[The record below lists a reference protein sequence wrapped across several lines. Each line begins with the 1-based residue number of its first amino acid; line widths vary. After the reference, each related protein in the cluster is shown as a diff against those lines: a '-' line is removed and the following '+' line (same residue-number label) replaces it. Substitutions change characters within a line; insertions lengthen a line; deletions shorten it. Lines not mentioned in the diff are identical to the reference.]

1 MEKFWSKTRVRG
13 KAGGVHAAQGLPG
26 PRAPACRAPVRKGS
40 AGSAQGGTRSAAEPR
55 SCLGKGRVRRVPR
68 GRRAWGKLRPPNG
81 RFPGTVGQSM
91 TVQGSPA
98 PAPAA
103 PMGAHCLPAEGA
115 VPRPALPRLGPAAA
129 GPHVGQPRTPDPGSV
144 GRPATL
150 PGPASVG
157 RENQRP
163 RTQGAAAAPRRPR
176 RGAVTSSHPPEA
188 V

>member
-1 MEKFWSKTRVRG
+1 M
-13 KAGGVHAAQGLPG
+13 
-26 PRAPACRAPVRKGS
+26 
-40 AGSAQGGTRSAAEPR
+40 
-55 SCLGKGRVRRVPR
+55 RRVPR

-129 GPHVGQPRTPDPGSV
+129 GPRVGQPPTPDPGSV

-176 RGAVTSSHPPEA
+176 RGGCDVIPPARGSVKPKGRTKGQNQSLSHNLLTLQLG
-188 V
+188 